1 MKGAAHRRK
10 NTGTGSQE
18 SEDDR
23 SPIFYCPL
31 CPGPV
36 YTPYM
41 EHYFKFHPDFP
52 EVRITR
58 RPDSKLNGAVTQL
71 PQHGTNK
78 EQLTSRGPVSE

>member
-1 MKGAAHRRK
+1 MKEEPHEPNNAG
-10 NTGTGSQE
+10 NGGDE
-18 SEDDR
+18 SDDR

-52 EVRITR
+52 EVRILR
-58 RPDSKLNGAVTQL
+58 LNKGESGDSREAESINGFREN
-71 PQHGTNK
+71 P
-78 EQLTSRGPVSE
+78 